1 MVWTAA
7 LAANLRLALLLR
19 AVAGDDLAYLG
30 IDSVAVVE

>member
-1 MVWTAA
+1 MVWAAA
-7 LAANLRLALLLR
+7 LAASLWLALPLR